1 MTHKLTETQKLD
13 LYIRLNKLNSKI
25 KSLSTDEEWANNRK
39 QIGEVLYQLNLVED
53 PADMNEVEKAN
64 SDYIRKRTKSI
75 IQNSGR
81 QPMAAYFINQKA
93 LDELG
98 NLVDEEDENFYSDF
112 HDRLV
117 NDMVKYATI
126 VRDFDLKL
134 AKAKKTND
142 TNYYREEYSRLDN
155 ARRRQHDAVIANL
168 AVANRINKSEGL
180 EPVIDVGDN
189 RTVHDVHRTDIGNAV
204 ISWLAETNLQDV
216 QMQNETKKMYTL
228 PIIILTQ

>member
-13 LYIRLNKLNSKI
+13 LYIRLNKLNNRI

-53 PADMNEVEKAN
+53 PTDINEVEKAN
-64 SDYIRKRTKSI
+64 LDYIIKRTKSI
-75 IQNSGR
+75 IQNNGR

-98 NLVDEEDENFYSDF
+98 NLVDEEDESFYSDF
-112 HDRLV
+112 HDMLV
-117 NDMVKYATI
+117 NDMAEYATI

-134 AKAKKTND
+134 AKAKEAND
-142 TNYYREEYSRLDN
+142 MNYYREEYARLDN

-168 AVANRINKSEGL
+168 ATANRINESEGL
-180 EPVIDVGDN
+180 EPVLDVGDGKS
-189 RTVHDVHRTDIGNAV
+189 VHDVHRTDVGNAV
-204 ISWLAETNLQDV
+204 ISWLAETNHQDAQV
-216 QMQNETKKMYTL
+216 
-228 PIIILTQ
+228 

>member
-1 MTHKLTETQKLD
+1 
-13 LYIRLNKLNSKI
+13 
-25 KSLSTDEEWANNRK
+25 
-39 QIGEVLYQLNLVED
+39 
-53 PADMNEVEKAN
+53 
-64 SDYIRKRTKSI
+64 
-75 IQNSGR
+75 
-81 QPMAAYFINQKA
+81 MAAYFINQKA

-134 AKAKKTND
+134 AKAKEAND
-142 TNYYREEYSRLDN
+142 ANYYREEYSRLDN

-216 QMQNETKKMYTL
+216 QMQNETKKM
-228 PIIILTQ
+228 

>member
-53 PADMNEVEKAN
+53 PTDMNEVEKAN
-64 SDYIRKRTKSI
+64 LDYIRKLTKSI
-75 IQNSGR
+75 IQNNRS
-81 QPMAAYFINQKA
+81 AYFIKQKA

-112 HDRLV
+112 HDMLV
-117 NDMVKYATI
+117 NDMAEYATI

-134 AKAKKTND
+134 AKAKKAND
-142 TNYYREEYSRLDN
+142 MNYYREEYARLDS
-155 ARRRQHDAVIANL
+155 ARRRQHDAVIASL
-168 AVANRINKSEGL
+168 AVANRINESEGL
-180 EPVIDVGDN
+180 EPVLDVGDS
-189 RTVHDVHRTDIGNAV
+189 RSVHDVHRTDVGDAV
-204 ISWLAETNLQDV
+204 ISWLAETNHQANNLSPLEGDE
-216 QMQNETKKMYTL
+216 NL
-228 PIIILTQ
+228 

>member
-1 MTHKLTETQKLD
+1 MTHKLNETQKLD

-53 PADMNEVEKAN
+53 PTDINEVEKAN
-64 SDYIRKRTKSI
+64 LAYIRKRTKSI

-81 QPMAAYFINQKA
+81 KPMAAYFINQKA

-112 HDRLV
+112 HDMLV
-117 NDMVKYATI
+117 NDMIKYATI

-134 AKAKKTND
+134 AKAKEAND
-142 TNYYREEYSRLDN
+142 ANYYREEYARLDS

-168 AVANRINKSEGL
+168 VVANRINKSEGL
-180 EPVIDVGDN
+180 EPVLDVGDG
-189 RTVHDVHRTDIGNAV
+189 RSVHDVHRTDIGNAV

-216 QMQNETKKMYTL
+216 QMQNETEKM
-228 PIIILTQ
+228 

>member
-53 PADMNEVEKAN
+53 PTDINEVEKAN
-64 SDYIRKRTKSI
+64 LAYIRKRTKSI

-81 QPMAAYFINQKA
+81 KSMAAYFINQKA

-112 HDRLV
+112 HDMLV
-117 NDMVKYATI
+117 NDMAEYATI

-134 AKAKKTND
+134 AKAKKAND
-142 TNYYREEYSRLDN
+142 MNYYREEYARLDS
-155 ARRRQHDAVIANL
+155 ARRRQHDAVIASF
-168 AVANRINKSEGL
+168 AVANRINESEGL
-180 EPVIDVGDN
+180 EPVLDVGDS
-189 RTVHDVHRTDIGNAV
+189 RSVHDVHRTDVGDAV
-204 ISWLAETNLQDV
+204 ISWLAETNHQANNLSQ
-216 QMQNETKKMYTL
+216 QKLTL
-228 PIIILTQ
+228 VCN

>member
-1 MTHKLTETQKLD
+1 MTYKLTEIQKLD

-25 KSLSTDEEWANNRK
+25 KSLSTDEEWDNNRK

-53 PADMNEVEKAN
+53 PTDINEVEKAN
-64 SDYIRKRTKSI
+64 LAYIRKRTKSI

-134 AKAKKTND
+134 AKAKEAND
-142 TNYYREEYSRLDN
+142 ANYYREEYSRLDN

-180 EPVIDVGDN
+180 EPVIDVGDG
-189 RTVHDVHRTDIGNAV
+189 RSVHDVHRTDIGNAV
-204 ISWLAETNLQDV
+204 ISWLAEINLQD
-216 QMQNETKKMYTL
+216 NNLSPLEGDESN
-228 PIIILTQ
+228 